1 MSYASSFLF
10 TKPTPPLVRPQRRSP
25 FATKSSLH
33 LHLCLVSGEK
43 YEQESSAKQPDL
55 RRCIG
60 HARIHDKSMELV
72 KRDIQVH
79 IRSMGSDSD
88 DDLDNDLPVPPRRSR
103 RGSKS
108 SAASAPLKSAAVKST
123 AVKSPSVKTPSV
135 KSAPVTTEKKSLLD
149 KGRRCMEKI
158 FSRRSG
164 SAHWSQSGVPVV
176 AC

>member
-1 MSYASSFLF
+1 MSYTSSFLF
-10 TKPTPPLVRPQRRSP
+10 TKPTPPPPVRSQRRSP

-43 YEQESSAKQPDL
+43 YEHESSAKQPDL
-55 RRCIG
+55 RRCLG
-60 HARIHDKSMELV
+60 HARVHEKSMELV

-103 RGSKS
+103 RGSKPS
-108 SAASAPLKSAAVKST
+108 SAAPAPMKSAAVKST
-123 AVKSPSVKTPSV
+123 AVKTPSI
-135 KSAPVTTEKKSLLD
+135 KWAPEPTEKKSLLD

-164 SAHWSQSGVPVV
+164 SVHWSQSGVPVV

>member
-1 MSYASSFLF
+1 MSYTSSSFLF
-10 TKPTPPLVRPQRRSP
+10 TKSTPPPVRPQRRSP

-55 RRCIG
+55 RRCLG

-72 KRDIQVH
+72 KRDIHVH

-88 DDLDNDLPVPPRRSR
+88 DDLDNDLPIPRRSR
-103 RGSKS
+103 RASKA
-108 SAASAPLKSAAVKST
+108 SAAPTPMKPAAVKPT
-123 AVKSPSVKTPSV
+123 VVKKAPSIKW
-135 KSAPVTTEKKSLLD
+135 APEPVEKKSLLD

-158 FSRRSG
+158 FSRRNG
-164 SAHWSQSGVPVV
+164 NAHWSQSGVPVV